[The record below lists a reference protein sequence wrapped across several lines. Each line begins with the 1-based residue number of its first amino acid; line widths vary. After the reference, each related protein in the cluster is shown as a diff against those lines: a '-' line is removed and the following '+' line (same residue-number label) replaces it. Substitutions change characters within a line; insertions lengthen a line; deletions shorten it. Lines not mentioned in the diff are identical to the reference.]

1 MCQHLIPFH
10 CSVTVYNMCTSSH
23 QWVHRLFP
31 SSGYHQCAAM
41 NMGVH
46 ADFDLN
52 LKIQSIYHNSPKVVF
67 LNKSDHVLSCL
78 HTLKDQF
85 ADSLNPRA
93 ASPHRTASPSPH
105 HFLLPTHPGLQPLP
119 SACCPG
125 TCHVFPFIMFSQLT
139 AALTTHTPIQ
149 PLSAFSELRQT
160 AGMHWLAYLGSV
172 SCLFCKN
179 VALTLLLGAGLSPF
193 PRHLPQTMF
202 LKERKLL
209 SPISIPSI

>member
-1 MCQHLIPFH
+1 
-10 CSVTVYNMCTSSH
+10 
-23 QWVHRLFP
+23 
-31 SSGYHQCAAM
+31 M

-46 ADFDLN
+46 ADFDSN

-67 LNKSDHVLSCL
+67 LNKFDRVLSCL

-85 ADSLNPRA
+85 ADSLNPWA

-105 HFLLPTHPGLQPLP
+105 HFLLRTHPGLQPLP

-125 TCHVFPFIMFSQLT
+125 TCHAFLYIMFSQLT
-139 AALTTHTPIQ
+139 AALTSTHTH
-149 PLSAFSELRQT
+149 SA
-160 AGMHWLAYLGSV
+160 SV
-172 SCLFCKN
+172 SLFWTEADRGYALTGLSGLRFMSFLQD

-193 PRHLPQTMF
+193 PSHLPQTMF